1 MSTGQHS
8 HAGIPNL
15 EEHLKNCGESV
26 GHTGYA
32 DSYIHKHS
40 AACLE
45 GDPNATMI
53 EEEEGVN
60 IVRFKI
66 IIIIVFFICCMA
78 GIIPKAWSGCAKR
91 EWALSLLNCFAAGM
105 FVAMALMHL
114 LPEAVELYGSWVAQ
128 K

>member
-1 MSTGQHS
+1 M
-8 HAGIPNL
+8 
-15 EEHLKNCGESV
+15 
-26 GHTGYA
+26 
-32 DSYIHKHS
+32 
-40 AACLE
+40 

-78 GIIPKAWSGCAKR
+78 GIIPKACSGCAKR

-114 LPEAVELYGSWVAQ
+114 LPEAVELYGSWVAS